1 MADSKL
7 GGDLSAARRLL
18 ETGFSAVLAKN
29 GRILA
34 SEKGEGVKPLLLACR
49 AAGADAEGSSLADK
63 VVGVAAARV
72 AIDVGVRAVYGHLMS
87 EGAARELQDE
97 GIVAQWDRL
106 VPFILN
112 RAGDGQCPM

>member
-1 MADSKL
+1 M
-7 GGDLSAARRLL
+7 L
-18 ETGFSAVLAKN
+18 ETGFSAVLVKN

-49 AAGADAEGSSLADK
+49 ASGADARGSSLADK

-72 AIDVGVRAVYGHLMS
+72 GIDVGVRAVYGHLVS

-97 GIVAQWDRL
+97 GIVAQWGRL

-112 RAGDGQCPM
+112 RAGDGQCPMETGSFHLGSRWL